1 MKNVTHGLWPK
12 LTILICCLVLALGSQ
27 AQDELV
33 LKGYA
38 TTQGIEDLQ
47 NKPAADVLV
56 RVYDDEGIIN
66 EVYTSLS
73 GAFFFKLPLGSD
85 YFVEW
90 IKADRTTKRV
100 LFDLIGV
107 KPGDIKRSKLTFEM
121 DVVLVETAYLTRE
134 LKAEAEVN
142 KICWDQDSKEFVY
155 TTGKIENYWDK
166 FSQLQSKYDLAKKDA
181 GANRTSKLIHEIQDD
196 IVWPEDPGDSL
207 EIYVLEDYETYVN
220 LKMLQA
226 NDPQYK
232 TSSVHYLEGQRML
245 ERAYAKGFDILY
257 ASDKSS
263 VDPKELAKMVPDN
276 ALFFSQGLPFQ
287 YSMVSLTNSMT
298 DTKFEIN
305 DLALID
311 KGFKSSDEL
320 RDMPEFTVD
329 KAKYDAMIAGAQ
341 NSMIDQKE
349 KTSALEKEKTGL
361 ESEKQTLIVESN
373 TKDSLIGAREREVLG
388 LQSDI
393 DEKGRKL
400 FALNSM
406 VGERN
411 NALQAAQAI
420 FEAKQVSLDNTI
432 QTLEEKE
439 ARLKEFDD
447 LLQEASVKFANQED
461 MLTESSKLLENQRN
475 LNIAIGVVA
484 IVITLLL
491 IWAFSNYR
499 RQRRYAIE
507 NDKQAKVLE
516 FQGLQLKEKNT
527 ELNDSINYAKR
538 IQDVMLP
545 STALLD
551 ASVAESFVYY
561 EPKDIVAGDFYWIQ
575 KWQDSVYF
583 AAADCTGHGVPGAM
597 MTVVCHNA
605 MNRAFRELG
614 GVSPATLLD
623 QTRKYVLEQ
632 LHSSGDDVKDGMD
645 IALCEWNSLNNTMS
659 FAGAHNPL
667 WLFTKRDVSGEL
679 KEGVRI
685 DTVGDFTLLEIKADK
700 QPIGHFDDFVP
711 FKNHSIKLEEGDLI
725 YIFSDGFADQ
735 FGGKRGKKLKT
746 KLFKELLAMSAKG
759 DMKEQEEFISEYFIN
774 WRGDIE
780 QIDDVVVIGVKV

>member
-1 MKNVTHGLWPK
+1 MKNVTHGSWPRF
-12 LTILICCLVLALGSQ
+12 LLVICCLALSFVAQ

-38 TTQGIEDLQ
+38 TTQGIEDLTDR
-47 NKPAADVLV
+47 PAADVLV

-66 EVYTSLS
+66 EVHTSLS
-73 GAFFFKLPLGSD
+73 GSFFFKLPLGSD

-90 IKADRTTKRV
+90 IKEGRTTKRV
-100 LFDLIGV
+100 LFDLIEV
-107 KPGDIKRSKLTFEM
+107 KPGDIKKSKLTFEM

-142 KICWDQDSKEFVY
+142 KIYWDKKTKEFAY

-166 FSQLQSKYDLAKKDA
+166 FNRLQSKYGLAKKDA
-181 GANRTSKLIHEIQDD
+181 VANRTSKLIHEIQDQ

-220 LKMLQA
+220 LRMLQA
-226 NDPQYK
+226 NDPKYK
-232 TSSVHYLEGQRML
+232 ATKVFYLEGERML
-245 ERAYAKGFDILY
+245 DRAYKNGFDILY
-257 ASDKSS
+257 ANEKSS
-263 VDPKELAKMVPDN
+263 IDPEELAKMIPEN
-276 ALFFSQGLPFQ
+276 ALLFSQGLPFE
-287 YSMVSLTNSMT
+287 YSMVSMTNSLN

-311 KGFKSSDEL
+311 KGFEPSDDL
-320 RDMPEFTVD
+320 KKLPGFTVD
-329 KAKYDAMIAGAQ
+329 KSKYEAVIAGAHTRVT
-341 NSMIDQKE
+341 DQKQ

-361 ESEKQTLIVESN
+361 ESEKQNLIVAGNS
-373 TKDSLIGAREREVLG
+373 KDSLIGAREREVLG

-411 NALQAAQAI
+411 NALKAAQAI

-439 ARLKEFDD
+439 ASLKEFDN
-447 LLQEASVKFANQED
+447 LLAEASEKFANQED
-461 MLTESSKLLENQRN
+461 MLTESSKLLENQEK
-475 LNIAIGVVA
+475 LNIAIGLVA
-484 IVITLLL
+484 GVITMLL
-491 IWAFSNYR
+491 IWAFRNYR
-499 RQRRYAIE
+499 RQRRFAIE
-507 NDKQAKVLE
+507 NEKQAKILE
-516 FQGLQLKEKNT
+516 SQGHQLKEKNT
-527 ELNDSINYAKR
+527 EVNDSISYAKR

-545 STALLD
+545 NVELLD
-551 ASVAESFVYY
+551 SSVAESFVFYL
-561 EPKDIVAGDFYWIQ
+561 PKDIVAGDFYWIH

-632 LHSSGDDVKDGMD
+632 LHSTGEDVKDGMD
-645 IALCEWNSLNNTMS
+645 IALCEWNSVTNTLNFS
-659 FAGAHNPL
+659 GAHNPL
-667 WLFTKRDVSGEL
+667 WIFTKRDMTGEV
-679 KEGVRI
+679 KEGIRL
-685 DTVGDFTLLEIKADK
+685 DAVGDFNLLEVKANK
-700 QPIGHFDDFVP
+700 QPIGHFDHFVP
-711 FKNHSIKLEEGDLI
+711 FTNHSLKLEEGDML
-725 YIFSDGFADQ
+725 YIFSDGYADQ

-746 KLFKELLAMSAKG
+746 KLFKELIAMSADKKME
-759 DMKEQEEFISEYFIN
+759 DQAEFISEYFVN

-780 QIDDVVVIGVKV
+780 QIDDVCVIGVRV